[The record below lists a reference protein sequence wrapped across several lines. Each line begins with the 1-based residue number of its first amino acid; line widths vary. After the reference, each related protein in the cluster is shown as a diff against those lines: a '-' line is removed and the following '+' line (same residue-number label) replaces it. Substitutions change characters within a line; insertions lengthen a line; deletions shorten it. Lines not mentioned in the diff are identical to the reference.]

1 METVEKRLKTI
12 ENELFK
18 VTNHKLDSYSLAL
31 IQATILANEPLVQSN
46 EVLSEKMKS
55 TLKTEHYYFYNPV
68 SAWFGLVAKFFF
80 PSVTVAFLGV
90 LIYWAVREN
99 REDTELYKQA
109 RSIVVWSED
118 FRGVNPKLYNQFFRK
133 PIEDYQTTNKETDV
147 KNNERNNR

>member
-18 VTNHKLDSYSLAL
+18 STNHKLDSYSLAL
-31 IQATILANEPLVQSN
+31 IRATILANEPLIQSN
-46 EVLSEKMKS
+46 EQLSTKMKC

-80 PSVTVAFLGV
+80 PSVTVAFLGI
-90 LIYWAVREN
+90 LIYWLVREN

-109 RSIVVWSED
+109 QSIVFWSED
-118 FRGVNPKLYNQFFRK
+118 FRRANPKLYNQFFRK
-133 PIEDYQTTNKETDV
+133 PIDNYHTTIKETDV
-147 KNNERNNR
+147 KNNERNRR